1 MSNQNFII
9 QYFGFQLEQM
19 ELEVKDL
26 PPKDRQK
33 YTTRVKSYKAELS
46 KLQKDNVGQY
56 HKELSFLTY
65 MYLFCL
71 VLWIYLFWNF
81 LYSDQE
87 LQILKTWF
95 IFH

>member
-1 MSNQNFII
+1 MTQKNLLLNVLCQTKILSCSNLF
-9 QYFGFQLEQM
+9 FQLEQM

-46 KLQKDNVGQY
+46 KLQKDNVGQN

-71 VLWIYLFWNF
+71 VL
-81 LYSDQE
+81 
-87 LQILKTWF
+87 
-95 IFH
+95 